1 MFQNKTNFVLINY
14 IMTCKA
20 YFDILL
26 QQQICYYSHIFIAY
40 NTNSNTVRP
49 VWKLTEQKVAN
60 ENNKAKLSDSY

>member
-1 MFQNKTNFVLINY
+1 
-14 IMTCKA
+14 MTRKA

-26 QQQICYYSHIFIAY
+26 QQQICYYSQIFIAY
-40 NTNSNTVRP
+40 NTYGNTVRP